1 MWTGNSFRGAAK
13 DYLHLPVFLKRAD
26 EGDAR
31 AIDLK
36 ADLFTQLAAEGLKR
50 EIGRR
55 SLEKLKREA
64 ADRRGTMTDEE
75 VDETVARAVS
85 DYRAE
90 RHHR

>member
-1 MWTGNSFRGAAK
+1 MVTSVSMTPK
-13 DYLHLPVFLKRAD
+13 TI
-26 EGDAR
+26 
-31 AIDLK
+31 AIDDPELLAQAEK
-36 ADLFTQLAAEGLKR
+36 VAREEGLSIDQLAAEGLRR

-55 SLEKLKREA
+55 SLAKLKREA

-90 RHHR
+90 RRRR